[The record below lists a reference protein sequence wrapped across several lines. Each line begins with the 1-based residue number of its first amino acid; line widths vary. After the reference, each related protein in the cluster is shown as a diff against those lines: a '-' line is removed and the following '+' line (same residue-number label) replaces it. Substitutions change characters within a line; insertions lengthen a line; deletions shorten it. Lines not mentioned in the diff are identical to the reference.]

1 MTFAIQTD
9 IQWAA
14 VGEPV
19 CDARAFNHWAGAAVL
34 AGLGAAPRTL
44 PEFGNPR
51 MLTIR
56 IVDAAE
62 SSALN
67 QGFRSKPGAT
77 NVLAFP
83 AEDALF
89 SMVSDEEPE
98 LGDLVICLPVVTLEA
113 AEQGKSVIAHLAHMV
128 VHGTLHLLGF
138 YHISESDAEVMEA
151 LEVTVLATLGYSN
164 PYQLNKD

>member
-1 MTFAIQTD
+1 
-9 IQWAA
+9 
-14 VGEPV
+14 
-19 CDARAFNHWAGAAVL
+19 
-34 AGLGAAPRTL
+34 
-44 PEFGNPR
+44 
-51 MLTIR
+51 
-56 IVDAAE
+56 
-62 SSALN
+62 
-67 QGFRSKPGAT
+67 
-77 NVLAFP
+77 VLAFP

-138 YHISESDAEVMEA
+138 DHISESDAEVMEA

>member
-1 MTFAIQTD
+1 MTFVIQTD
-9 IQWAA
+9 VQWAA
-14 VGEPV
+14 VGEPL
-19 CDARAFNHWAGAAVL
+19 CDITTFKEWADAAVL
-34 AGLGAAPRTL
+34 ASVDTAPRSL
-44 PEFGNPR
+44 QDFPRPR

-62 SSALN
+62 SAALN

-83 AEDALF
+83 AEDGLF
-89 SMVSDEEPE
+89 SMISDEQPE
-98 LGDLVICLPVVTLEA
+98 LGDLAICLPVVTREA
-113 AEQGKSVIAHLAHMV
+113 AEQGKPIIAHLAHMV

-138 YHISESDAEVMEA
+138 DHISESDAEVMEA

-164 PYQLNKD
+164 PYQQKKD